1 MSKSTELKSTTK
13 IVKEILTEC
22 PAARNSD
29 DVLIALVC
37 KRFNPSCS
45 GLSFETVLA
54 NRKALGLPVFET
66 IRRTGQKV
74 REQHPELA
82 GSSDV
87 EAQRSLNE
95 NVFREYARGAV

>member
-1 MSKSTELKSTTK
+1 MSKSKELKSTTK

-29 DVLIALVC
+29 DVLIILTC
-37 KRFNPSCS
+37 KRFNPLCA

-54 NRKALGLPVFET
+54 NRKALGLPVFES
-66 IRRTGQKV
+66 IRRTGQKI

-82 GSSDV
+82 GNADV
-87 EAQRSLNE
+87 EAQRELNE
-95 NVFREYARGAV
+95 KVFRDYAKGAV